1 MAFKNIAI
9 VGGAGALG
17 SSLLKA
23 LTDSGNFNIT
33 AISRPSSPATFPS
46 SVMVLKADYTDV
58 EALALALKG
67 QDALILAVGTDG
79 LAGQSVFI
87 DAAIAAGVQ
96 RIIPS
101 EFGSDVSK
109 ASAMPVF
116 GYKVATRKHLEERI
130 ADGANTSYTY
140 VINGG
145 FLDWGL
151 EHNFLLDWKSARPA
165 LYNNGEFVFSATT
178 LASVGQAVVGVLGHP
193 EETKNR
199 FVYVEDLGI
208 SQKKLLDLARKVAP
222 SREWEPVNV
231 NLAELESSANERLT
245 KGDYSLEVMYSYLF
259 VVGFQEGY
267 GSRFEKLDNELLGVT
282 GKTEADVE
290 KIWEVLLTGG

>member
-9 VGGAGALG
+9 VGGSGALG

-23 LTDSGNFNIT
+23 LTDSGIFNIT
-33 AISRPSSPATFPS
+33 AISRPSSTATFPS
-46 SVMVLKADYTDV
+46 SVKVLKADYTSV

-67 QDALILAVGTDG
+67 QGALILAVGTDG
-79 LAGQSVFI
+79 LAGQS
-87 DAAIAAGVQ
+87 
-96 RIIPS
+96 
-101 EFGSDVSK
+101 FGSDVGK

-116 GYKVATRKHLEERI
+116 GYKVATREHLEGRI

-165 LYNNGEFVFSATT
+165 LYNNGEFLFSATN
-178 LASVGQAVVGVLGHP
+178 LASVGQAVVGVLGHL

-199 FVYVEDLGI
+199 SVYVEDLGI
-208 SQKKLLDLARKVAP
+208 SQKKSLDLARKVAP
-222 SREWEPVNV
+222 SRKWESANV
-231 NLAELESSANERLT
+231 NLAELERSANERLT

-267 GSRFEKLDNELLGVT
+267 GSRFEKLDNDLLGVT
-282 GKTEADVE
+282 GKTEADIE
-290 KIWEVLLTGG
+290 KIWKVLLTGI